1 MLKIQTE
8 EQLLSKTNLN
18 NSEVVELSLKE
29 LEQVNGGAPGGL
41 TGPIGHCD
49 NCGNDLTILV
59 CVTRNL
65 PDRPWLSSGFCLGCA
80 VNRIMDYLRSHP
92 EMIDAFLKGTV
103 SAAFVAS
110 IIGAYVLPGGPLLM
124 LCKAVRDAIAISRE
138 CTVA

>member
-1 MLKIQTE
+1 MSNIK
-8 EQLLSKTNLN
+8 KTNQLEN
-18 NSEVVELSLKE
+18 TNISEITELSLEE
-29 LEQVNGGAPGGL
+29 LEQVTGRGAAPTL
-41 TGPIGHCD
+41 GHCD
-49 NCGNDLTILV
+49 NCANNWAILLV
-59 CVTRNL
+59 VTRQL
-65 PDRPWLSSGFCLGCA
+65 QDGRDSGFCLGCA